1 MFFCINGNINC
12 IFKKK
17 EDTVQYKF
25 AKIINEKENATLLNY
40 GFLDGG
46 FYLAADILPEFKYF
60 CQLNIPLDE
69 MYEET
74 ERYIEEGIPDFVVMK
89 VWYLNENELQ
99 SDKYRE
105 VARESA
111 KFRENEVEYVLYERI

>member
-1 MFFCINGNINC
+1 
-12 IFKKK
+12 
-17 EDTVQYKF
+17 
-25 AKIINEKENATLLNY
+25 
-40 GFLDGG
+40 
-46 FYLAADILPEFKYF
+46 
-60 CQLNIPLDE
+60 

-111 KFRENEVEYVLYERI
+111 KFRENEVVYVLYEKI